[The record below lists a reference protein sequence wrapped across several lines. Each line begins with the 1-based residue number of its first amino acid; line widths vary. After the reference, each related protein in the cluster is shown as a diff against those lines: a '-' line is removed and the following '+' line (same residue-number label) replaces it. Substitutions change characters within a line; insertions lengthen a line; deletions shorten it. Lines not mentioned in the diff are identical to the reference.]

1 MNCVRAVVLSLL
13 VAAPFAA
20 RAQSAQP
27 IPIDVAKRYFA
38 EARALCTADGGR
50 LWGVSLCGPIMF
62 VDAASREIVASEA
75 DARGVLKEQDAVF
88 IGVLPADQNVA
99 NTALEWSGVRWTQ
112 MLWPLPDDERLRAT
126 LIAHELFHRIQPQLG
141 LPRMHGGDN
150 AHLDEVDGRYYM
162 QLEWRALARALEA
175 HSRSDYQRA
184 VSDALLFRA
193 ERYRIYPNAEAE
205 ERALELNEGLA
216 EYTGVRVGNPTQDL
230 RTAMAL
236 HDLAAHVNDATF
248 VRSFAYAT
256 GPAYGLLL
264 DRTIMG
270 RGEPILKPGLKD
282 GVGVDVSLRQ
292 VLRIS
297 LPSELSAAVAAR
309 AASYDGATLRASEV
323 ERDRK
328 RQQLLALY
336 RGKFVDG
343 HKLTLHFRH
352 MNVQFDPRNLQ
363 PLGDAGTVYPTL
375 HISDDWGIIDAK
387 NGALMK
393 PDWSALVVSA
403 PSSTSGSTASGDGW
417 MLSLKPGWTIV
428 PDSHSGDF
436 VLSAPS
442 SSH

>member
-1 MNCVRAVVLSLL
+1 MNYVRIATASLL
-13 VAAPFAA
+13 LSAPIVG
-20 RAQSAQP
+20 RAQSPAP
-27 IPIDVAKRYFA
+27 IPIDLAKRYFA
-38 EARALCTADGGR
+38 EARALCTADGGK
-50 LWGVSLCGPIMF
+50 LWGVSLCGPMMF

-75 DARGVLKEQDAVF
+75 DTKGVLKGQDGVF
-88 IGVLPADQNVA
+88 VGVLPTEQNVA
-99 NTALEWSGVRWTQ
+99 NTAVEWSGVRWTQ

-141 LPRMHGGDN
+141 LGKMNGGDN

-162 QLEWRALARALEA
+162 QLEWRALARALDV
-175 HSRSDYQRA
+175 HSERELDQA

-193 ERYRIYPNAEAE
+193 ERYRIYPKAEAE
-205 ERALELNEGLA
+205 ERALEMNEGLA
-216 EYTGVRVGNPTQDL
+216 EYTGVRVGNPTPEL

-236 HDLAAHVNDATF
+236 HDLAAHVGDVTF

-270 RGEPILKPGLKD
+270 RDQPILKPELKS
-282 GVGVDVSLRQ
+282 GVGLDVSLHRLLAIR
-292 VLRIS
+292 VPTDLEKAAAER
-297 LPSELSAAVAAR
+297 AAV
-309 AASYDGATLRASEV
+309 YDGAALRASEV

-328 RQQLLALY
+328 RQAVLALY
-336 RGKFVDG
+336 RGEFIEG
-343 HKLTLHFRH
+343 HKLTLRFRH

-363 PLGDAGTVYPTL
+363 PLDDAGTVYPTI
-375 HISDDWGIIDAK
+375 HISDDWGILDAR

-393 PDWSALVVSA
+393 PDWSALVVTA
-403 PSSTSGSTASGDGW
+403 PTSTSGGTASGDGW
-417 MLSLKPGWTIV
+417 TLALKPGWTIV
-428 PDSHSGDF
+428 PDSRSGDF